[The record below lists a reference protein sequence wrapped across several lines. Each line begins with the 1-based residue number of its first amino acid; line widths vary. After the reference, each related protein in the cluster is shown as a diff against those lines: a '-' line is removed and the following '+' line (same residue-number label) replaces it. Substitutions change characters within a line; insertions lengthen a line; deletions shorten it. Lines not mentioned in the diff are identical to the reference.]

1 MQRHGTL
8 RTKEAINLSH
18 DKGFERIAVGEPLAG
33 PAREAQLRNQTLLLL
48 EWGNSGYT
56 LYVALPDMSEQE
68 AEIIKQNKV
77 KVRVFQTANCVLPV
91 WQFVGSQLFGETPFD
106 PTLYLPYYPDC
117 KEDLPKTNLVT
128 IIGVDSATMIVQ
140 ALRAANLPNNWR
152 RIVSNA
158 WSAAWEDPMYSKRY
172 NAWIDTVIA
181 QYTPKH
187 LLREA
192 LRIGYLGESMD
203 K

>member
-1 MQRHGTL
+1 M
-8 RTKEAINLSH
+8 SH
-18 DKGFERIAVGEPLAG
+18 DKGFERIAVGEPLTGAT
-33 PAREAQLRNQTLLLL
+33 REAQLRDRTLMLL

-77 KVRVFQTANCVLPV
+77 KVRVFQTADYVLPV

-106 PTLYLPYYPDC
+106 PTLYLPYCPDC
-117 KEDLPKTNLVT
+117 KEAIPRTNLVT
-128 IIGVDSATMIVQ
+128 IIGVDSATMIIK

-152 RIVSNA
+152 HIVSNA
-158 WSAAWEDPMYSKRY
+158 WSDAWEDPTYSKRY

-181 QYTPKH
+181 QYTPKQ

>member
-1 MQRHGTL
+1 M
-8 RTKEAINLSH
+8 N
-18 DKGFERIAVGEPLAG
+18 FERIAVGEPLAG
-33 PAREAQLRNQTLLLL
+33 AREAQLRNQTLMLL

-56 LYVALPDMSEQE
+56 LYVALPNMTEQE
-68 AEIIKQNKV
+68 AEIIKHNKV
-77 KVRVFQTANCVLPV
+77 KVRMLGEADCLLPV
-91 WQFVGSQLFGETPFD
+91 WQFIDSQLFGETPFD
-106 PTLYLPYYPDC
+106 PTLYLPYYLDC

-128 IIGVDSATMIVQ
+128 IIGVDSATMIIK

-152 RIVSNA
+152 HIVSNA
-158 WSAAWEDPMYSKRY
+158 WSDAWEDPTYSKRY

-181 QYTPKH
+181 QYTPKQ